1 MVKVAESPAHVIP
14 PFVRLENTFIV
25 AVMGVVP
32 ALVAVNAGI
41 LPVPLAPR
49 PIPVLLFVQVY
60 TAPDTGP
67 LTVVAA
73 TEDPAHITL
82 LAMAFTVAV
91 GLTVIVNDLG
101 VPTQLVPPFVNVAIT
116 VIVAIKGAVPLF
128 VVVNAAMFPV
138 PFAPRPIEVLLFV
151 QLKTIL
157 LPAPPEAVL
166 LKVIAVDDVALHNT
180 WLVTAVTVAVGLTVI
195 VNVIGIPTQLIPP
208 LVKVGVTAMV
218 SIIGNKPALVAV
230 KDGMFPVPLAAM
242 PMARPV
248 LTQS

>member
-32 ALVAVNAGI
+32 ALVAVNVGI
-41 LPVPLAPR
+41 LPIPLAPR

-116 VIVAIKGAVPLF
+116 VIVAITGAVPLF
-128 VVVNAAMFPV
+128 VAVKAAMFNV
-138 PFAPRPIEVLLFV
+138 PLAPRPIDVVLF
-151 QLKTIL
+151 
-157 LPAPPEAVL
+157 
-166 LKVIAVDDVALHNT
+166 
-180 WLVTAVTVAVGLTVI
+180 
-195 VNVIGIPTQLIPP
+195 TQL
-208 LVKVGVTAMV
+208 
-218 SIIGNKPALVAV
+218 
-230 KDGMFPVPLAAM
+230 
-242 PMARPV
+242 
-248 LTQS
+248 